1 MIVHFQPNGLLYESF
16 SVFCPDERL
25 DSLQLLQTE
34 DVLIDWTRPL
44 YLNFT
49 PQLILERLREFYSD
63 IGEIE
68 TVEGDVY
75 ISVQETPPL
84 KETEYVCTQK

>member
-1 MIVHFQPNGLLYESF
+1 
-16 SVFCPDERL
+16 
-25 DSLQLLQTE
+25 
-34 DVLIDWTRPL
+34 VLIDWTRPL

-63 IGEIE
+63 IGDIE

-75 ISVQETPPL
+75 INVQETPPL
-84 KETEYVCTQK
+84 KETEYVYKTHLETEYHQNIPYTRGFERNKF